1 MDNLTEVARLNNK
14 TRVAA
19 TTKEMV
25 AVKAQVVKLRV
36 VKTKEGK
43 AKVLKIKAL
52 KVKVPKAKAKGK
64 VIKEMEDKVKET
76 RVMEAKV
83 TVTKAMEEIIMVM
96 EETTVEEGDAVVLL
110 TKLAETVSSRALNN
124 VTTVTLSVETAAA
137 QLAK

>member
-1 MDNLTEVARLNNK
+1 M
-14 TRVAA
+14 AA
-19 TTKEMV
+19 KTKEMV
-25 AVKAQVVKLRV
+25 EVKAQVRV
-36 VKTKEGK
+36 VKTKEGGK

-110 TKLAETVSSRALNN
+110 TKLAEMVSSRAPNN
-124 VTTVTLSVETAAA
+124 VTMVTLSVETAAA

>member
-1 MDNLTEVARLNNK
+1 MDNLTEVARLSNK

-36 VKTKEGK
+36 VKTKEDK

-64 VIKEMEDKVKET
+64 VIKEMEDKVRKPGLCSQG
-76 RVMEAKV
+76 

-96 EETTVEEGDAVVLL
+96 EETTVEERDAVVLL
-110 TKLAETVSSRALNN
+110 TKLAETVSSRAPNN